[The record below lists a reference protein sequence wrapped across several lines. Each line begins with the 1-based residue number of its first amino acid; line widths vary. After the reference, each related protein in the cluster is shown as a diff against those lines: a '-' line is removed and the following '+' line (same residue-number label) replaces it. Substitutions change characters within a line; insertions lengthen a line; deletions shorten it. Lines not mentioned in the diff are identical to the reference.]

1 MNFNL
6 ENIPN
11 RSKKPRKDGL
21 TMVMDKGLSLRGV
34 EDFLSTSLDYID
46 IVKLGFGTSVLT
58 KNLSEKINL
67 YKEAGL
73 KIYLGGTLFEI
84 FIIRNQ
90 YKHFQDILYK
100 YGLDTIE
107 ISDGSIHLEHTKKCE
122 YIYELSKKFTVI
134 SEVGSK
140 ESNKVIPPY
149 KWIEMMQKEL
159 DAGSWKVV
167 AEAREGGNV
176 GVFRNSGEV
185 RSDLVDEIL
194 TKIPKNKII
203 WEAPKKNQQVW
214 FIKLL
219 GSDVNLGNIDAHE
232 AIPLECLRL
241 GLRGDTFFDFLP
253 ENIKKC

>member
-6 ENIPN
+6 NNIPN

-21 TMVMDKGLSLRGV
+21 TMVMDKGLSLNEV
-34 EDFLSTSLDYID
+34 ENFLSTSLDYVD

-58 KNLSEKINL
+58 KNLSEKIKL

-73 KIYLGGTLFEI
+73 KLYLGGTLFEI
-84 FIIRNQ
+84 FVIRNQ
-90 YKHFQDILYK
+90 YKNFKDILYK
-100 YGLDTIE
+100 YGLNTIE
-107 ISDGSIHLEHTKKCE
+107 ISDGSIHLDHTKKCE
-122 YIYELSKKFTVI
+122 YIHELSKNFTVI

-140 ESNKVIPPY
+140 ESNTVIPPY

-219 GSDVNLGNIDAHE
+219 GTDVNLGNIDTHE
-232 AIPLECLRL
+232 VIPLECLRL

-253 ENIKKC
+253 ENLKKC